1 MAKITKPKG
10 KPSKTTPK
18 KPVKTASKAKPAKK
32 TTAVKPVSAKAKTK
46 KPAKPKFEPFCVF
59 CGAPPEAAT
68 RLIVSEY
75 NFAICP
81 ECVEM
86 CNTVLLS
93 EEFDTKMKEK
103 DKINWR
109 KTLTELLAQ
118 PREFFYLSDIEEK
131 ESKEKGKK

>member
-1 MAKITKPKG
+1 MAKTKETPKPK
-10 KPSKTTPK
+10 
-18 KPVKTASKAKPAKK
+18 AKK
-32 TTAVKPVSAKAKTK
+32 TVSQKPKTIAKKAVVSPKMTGKSKPVKPVSTKTK
-46 KPAKPKFEPFCVF
+46 TMKPAKSKFEPFCVF
-59 CGAPPEAAT
+59 CGAPPEAVP

-93 EEFDTKMKEK
+93 EDFDTKMKEK

-109 KTLTELLAQ
+109 KTLTELLAK
-118 PREFFYLSDIEEK
+118 PKEFFVFPD
-131 ESKEKGKK
+131 GKLEIK